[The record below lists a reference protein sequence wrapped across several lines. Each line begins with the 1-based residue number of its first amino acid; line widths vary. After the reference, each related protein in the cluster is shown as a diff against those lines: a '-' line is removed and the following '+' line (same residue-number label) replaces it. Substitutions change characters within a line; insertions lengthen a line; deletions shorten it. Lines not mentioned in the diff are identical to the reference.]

1 MDESSINEKA
11 GQLLSLAGKVAVVT
25 GAGSGIGRGMALR
38 LAELGAR
45 VAALDLNLG
54 GADVTVASIVAGGG
68 DALRVPEHLQG
79 SVQR

>member
-1 MDESSINEKA
+1 MDVSGINEKA

-45 VAALDLNLG
+45 VAALDINAG
-54 GADVTVASIVAGGG
+54 SADATVAAIVAGGG
-68 DALRVPEHLQG
+68 DALRVRCDLR
-79 SVQR
+79 SKAD